1 MKGIFNMNESPFEQ
15 IIKMALTKKQYLHS
29 SLLQYIIRAAL
40 SGVYVGFGVMLSFRL
55 GEMFFDAKSPATSLV
70 TGIFFGMALVLIIY
84 GGAELFTGN
93 TMTFTMST
101 LKSATTWKDT
111 LENWLACYTGNL
123 IGAVFFAFVIM
134 ATGLFNNPDNTQLLM
149 SLVDGKMNAPSMQLF
164 FRAILC
170 NWLVCLAVWIPLHLK
185 GDGAKI
191 GVMMLFVFAFVAS
204 GYEHSV
210 ANMVLFSISL
220 AVPHPEAISLGGALH
235 NLLPVTLG
243 NIVGG
248 GVFVGALYVYLSSKR
263 TARVPQQDLPL
274 VKRGLAS
281 LKTNQ
286 PN

>member
-1 MKGIFNMNESPFEQ
+1 MNESPFEQ
-15 IIKMALTKKQYLHS
+15 IIKIALMKKQYLQS
-29 SLLQYIIRAAL
+29 SLVQYIIRAAL

-55 GEMFFDAKSPATSLV
+55 GEMFADAKSPATSLI
-70 TGIFFGMALVLIIY
+70 TGLFFGIALVLIIY

-101 LKSATTWKDT
+101 LKGATSWKDAF
-111 LENWLACYTGNL
+111 ENWLACYTGNL
-123 IGAVFFAFVIM
+123 IGAVFFASVIM
-134 ATGLFNNPDNTQLLM
+134 ATGLFNNPDNTQLLIG
-149 SLVDGKMNAPSMQLF
+149 LVEGKINTPSAQLF
-164 FRAILC
+164 FRAVLC

-191 GVMMLFVFAFVAS
+191 VVMMLFVFAFVAS

-220 AVPHPEAISLGGALH
+220 AVPHPEAISLTGALH

-248 GVFVGALYVYLSSKR
+248 GGFVGALYVYLSSKR
-263 TARVPQQDLPL
+263 KVKVPQKELYL
-274 VKRGLAS
+274 VEKELS
-281 LKTNQ
+281 NLKIDQSN
-286 PN
+286 